1 MGRPSRPWYWK
12 QRGGWYTTLNGKR
25 HLLARGEK
33 AATRREAERE
43 FHRLMLVEGHT
54 VETDRA
60 KLTCQDV
67 FDLYLLHAE
76 GQAQR
81 GEKAAETYAAYEKHL
96 VSATRV
102 LGSIR
107 VADVRPR
114 DFLRWVDRPS
124 WGPTMRNTALT
135 VAKIAFRWA
144 RKVGHLVEDPIAGME
159 LPRPRKREAIPT
171 HDQVEAMLK
180 AAWGQPF
187 RDLLTALIQTGC
199 RPGEITRLT
208 ADRVDLQAGLWWVRD
223 KVRWKTGQEFRK
235 VHLNATMIA
244 LTRRLVEQ
252 HPEGLVFR
260 NSRGGAWSKGVV
272 SYRFIRLRHK
282 LGFGPECTAY
292 ALRHLYVT
300 DALERGVPPATVAEL
315 VGHRTLDQIMATY
328 SKLGLRTEHLRD
340 AVATVRP
347 AAGT

>member
-1 MGRPSRPWYWK
+1 MARSPQPWYWK
-12 QRGGWYTTLNGKR
+12 QRRGWYTTLRGKR
-25 HLLARGEK
+25 HLLAQGEK
-33 AATRREAERE
+33 VATRREAERE
-43 FHRLMLVEGHT
+43 FHRLMLAEGHA

-60 KLTCQDV
+60 RLTCQDV
-67 FDLYLLHAE
+67 FDLYLIHAQ

-81 GEKAAETYAAYEKHL
+81 GEKEKETYAAYEKHL
-96 VSATRV
+96 VSATQA

-135 VAKIAFRWA
+135 IVKIAFRWA

-171 HDQVEAMLK
+171 HEQVEAMRK

-187 RDLLTALIQTGC
+187 RDLLTALIETGC
-199 RPGEITRLT
+199 RPSEVTRLQVKE
-208 ADRVDLQAGLWWVRD
+208 VDLQAGLWRVHD
-223 KVRWKTGQEFRK
+223 KIRWKTGQEFRK
-235 VHLNATMIA
+235 VYLNATMIA
-244 LTRRLVEQ
+244 LTRRLLDL

-260 NSRGGAWSKGVV
+260 NSRGGPWTKGLI
-272 SYRFIRLRHK
+272 SYRFIRLRRK

-328 SKLGLRTEHLRD
+328 SKLGLRTEHLRS
-340 AVATVRP
+340 AAATVRP
-347 AAGT
+347 AADL